1 MKKIILFILITVF
14 IQSINSQGLIE
25 KEVLSI
31 GENYSRINAKTN
43 WTKIDTIKFGKTND
57 GGIANFYY
65 SKRDIEKIRVQ
76 RFGRTFSAITDF
88 YVIKDSISF
97 VHEKYHKYNTPLN
110 SEVKG
115 VQNKHNFEVSD
126 INISTTEEV
135 KSYFIKDALI
145 KYIHPNDSAF
155 YPSELYLKR
164 ENKRIINEF
173 KRYYRL
179 ADHNTETKPPLLAN
193 DTIVFG
199 LLMLALGFIFY
210 TSSKKQGLWQKFYS
224 IVPALF
230 VAYML
235 PAVFTTAG
243 LIAPEWETVNKA
255 GELTIHKTSLYFMSS
270 RYLLPAALVLMTLS
284 IDLKAVYNLG
294 WKALAMF
301 FTGTIGIVIGGPIAI
316 LLISMVSPETVG
328 GAGPDAVWRGLAT
341 LAGSWI
347 GGGANQTA
355 MLEIYGYNQKLYG
368 GMVFVDIVVANIWMA
383 IILIGIG
390 KSKGIDKWLN
400 SDTSAIETLKEKVS
414 TYSKKIERNPN
425 LTDLMILAA
434 IAFGAVS
441 FAHFG
446 AGYLSVFFDDFVKG
460 IENETTKNIFTFLSS
475 PFFWMISIS
484 TIIAILLSFTKA
496 KNYEGAGASKFG
508 SVFIYILVASI
519 GMKMDLT
526 MILDNVG
533 LIAIG
538 VVWMTIHA
546 LLLILVAK
554 LIKAPYF
561 FLAVGSQAN
570 VGGAASAP
578 IVAAAFHPSLAT
590 VGVLLA
596 VVGYAVGTI
605 AAIACTIL
613 MQIVA
618 Q

>member
-1 MKKIILFILITVF
+1 MKLKIKSFIIFIFLLNLSIVQGQDMPNDVF
-14 IQSINSQGLIE
+14 SIE
-25 KEVLSI
+25 KSI
-31 GENYSRINAKTN
+31 QNTNSKTN
-43 WTKIDTIKFGKTND
+43 WTKIDTINFGVKNN
-57 GGIANFYY
+57 GGVAQYY
-65 SKRDIEKIRVQ
+65 YAEKEIKKITVQ
-76 RFGRTFSAITDF
+76 RYAETHKIISA
-88 YVIKDSISF
+88 YYLSKDS
-97 VHEKYHKYNTPLN
+97 VTYALEKNYTYHKPI
-110 SEVKG
+110 SSKEFDF
-115 VQNKHNFEVSD
+115 NK
-126 INISTTEEV
+126 STIEEIE
-135 KSYFIKDALI
+135 SYFIKDKLVVHTSKI
-145 KYIHPNDSAF
+145 DSVSHPSK
-155 YPSELYLKR
+155 LYLKKEETR
-164 ENKRIINEF
+164 LLSDF
-173 KRYYRL
+173 KQYLKLSEYD
-179 ADHNTETKPPLLAN
+179 AKAKPPILLK

-210 TSSKKQGLWQKFYS
+210 TSSIKQGFWSKFYGV
-224 IVPALF
+224 VPALF

-235 PAVFTTAG
+235 PAVFTTTG
-243 LIAPEWETVNKA
+243 LIAPEWETVSQT
-255 GELTIHKTSLYFMSS
+255 GELIKHKSNLYFMSS

-294 WKALAMF
+294 WKALVMF
-301 FTGTIGIVIGGPIAI
+301 FTGTVGIIIGGPIAI

-328 GAGPDAVWRGLAT
+328 GAGPDAVWRGLST

-355 MLEIYGYNQKLYG
+355 MLEIYGFNQKLYG
-368 GMVFVDIVVANIWMA
+368 GMVFVDIVVANVWMA

-390 KSKGIDKWLN
+390 KSKRIDKWLGA
-400 SDTSAIETLKEKVS
+400 DTSAIEKLKEKVS
-414 TYSKKIERNPN
+414 SYSKEIERNPS
-425 LTDLMILAA
+425 LSDLMILAA
-434 IAFGAVS
+434 IAFGTVS

-446 AGYLSVFFDDFVKG
+446 AGYLSQFFENFVEG
-460 IENETTKNIFTFLSS
+460 IHNETTKNMFTFLSS
-475 PFFWMISIS
+475 KFFWMISLS

-496 KNYEGAGASKFG
+496 KNYEGAGASKYG

-526 MILDNVG
+526 LILDNVG
-533 LIAIG
+533 LIGIG

-546 LLLILVAK
+546 VLLIIVAK
-554 LIKAPYF
+554 LIKAPYL

-596 VVGYAVGTI
+596 VFGYAVGTI
-605 AAIACTIL
+605 GAIVCTIL